1 MNSVLYYDIEVFKF
15 NNMVVFKNYEGDT
28 VKVFANDISGLG
40 DLFDRGIAEM
50 GYSNLRD
57 YVEGHTLIGYNN
69 HWYDDYILE
78 AMSRGLSDK
87 HIKEWNDSIIK
98 GTSRAGMVKFT
109 HCKTLDTF
117 QQIDVSRPGLKKVEG
132 NMGVSIEES
141 KIDFNIDRKLTP
153 SEIYETFKYCE
164 YDVGQTRVIH
174 QMRGDYF
181 KSKESIIKMLPKELQ
196 GKASKW
202 NTTSI
207 IGQILKPTRKA
218 PSRRLVSDEMLELV
232 PPAVAQMWRELD
244 TTMDFKFKKK
254 KVVIEEF
261 GNIIEFGW
269 GGLHG
274 VPKGHVERSNVKLAD
289 VASMYPNII
298 INLKGLGD
306 KTSDYKDILD
316 YRLQLKHQGKKEE
329 QAPYKLI
336 LNSTYGLLNNQY
348 SHLNNPHLAYSVCI
362 YGQISLYV
370 LSQRLAAT
378 GAEIININTDG
389 VAYVY
394 EGTKDKLIKE
404 QWEKDFNLELET
416 EHFTNWYQ
424 VDVNNYLAVEAGG
437 EITAKGGY
445 VNKYHKPKYFSNNDI
460 RIVQIALVDHILY
473 GKDVVETLME
483 NLNNPNLY
491 QYVLQAGGTYQGVV
505 NSYKPDELLPT
516 KVNRIFATKE
526 KGLEIV
532 KKRLDGGLVKFAD
545 APSNMYLWNGD
556 LKELKNFKNI
566 VDLQWYYDL
575 TLKNLEKW
583 K

>member
-1 MNSVLYYDIEVFKF
+1 MNGILYYDIEVFKF
-15 NNMVVFKNYEGDT
+15 NNMAVFKNYEGDT

-50 GYSNLRD
+50 GYSRLRD
-57 YVEGHTLIGYNN
+57 YVEGYTLIGYNN

-109 HCKTLDTF
+109 KCKTLDTF

-153 SEIYETFKYCE
+153 AEIYETFKYCE

-174 QMRGDYF
+174 QMRGNYF
-181 KSKESIIKMLPKELQ
+181 KSKESIVKMLPKELQ
-196 GKASKW
+196 EKACKW

-218 PSRRLVSDEMLELV
+218 PSRRLVPDEMLELV
-232 PPAVAQMWRELD
+232 PPAVAEMWRELD
-244 TTMDFKFKKK
+244 TTVSFKFKKK
-254 KVVIEEF
+254 KVIIEEF
-261 GNIIEFGW
+261 GNTIEFGW

-274 VPKGHVERSNVKLAD
+274 VPKVYIKRSDVKLAD
-289 VASMYPNII
+289 AASMYPNII

-306 KTSDYKDILD
+306 KTPDYKDILD

-329 QAPYKLI
+329 EAPYKLI

-348 SHLNNPHLAYSVCI
+348 SHLYNPHLAYSVCI

-370 LSQRLAAT
+370 LSQRLAAI

-404 QWEKDFNLELET
+404 QWEKDFTLVLET

-424 VDVNNYLAVEAGG
+424 VDVNNYLAVGADGKL
-437 EITAKGGY
+437 TTKGGY
-445 VNKYHKPKYFSNNDI
+445 ANKYHKPRYFSNNDI

-483 NLNNPNLY
+483 NLDNPNLY
-491 QYVLQAGGTYQGVV
+491 QYVLQAGGTYRGVV
-505 NSYKPDELLPT
+505 NSHKPDELLPT
-516 KVNRIFATKE
+516 KVNRIFAIKE

-532 KKRLDGGLVKFAD
+532 KKRMDGGLVKFAD
-545 APSNMYLWNGD
+545 APSNMYLWNAD
-556 LKELKNFKNI
+556 LKELKNFKDI